1 MADRGSFHL
10 GRTIDPKTGEPGTD
24 EVVVGSSELTTH
36 GVIVGMTGSGKTGL
50 AVVLLEE
57 ARLAGI
63 PTLVLDPKG
72 DMTNLALVFPDL
84 APASFRPWVS
94 EAEAQAAGVSPDE
107 YAAKQATVWREG
119 LEASGIGPERLQAL
133 QASGDVTV
141 YTPGSTA
148 GVPLDV
154 IGSLGAP
161 PLSWETEEEALR
173 DEIEGTVTSLLAL
186 VGIQADP
193 LASREHVLLSNLIE
207 NAWRAGRDL
216 DLGTLIGEIQAP
228 PIRKLGV
235 FEIDQFFPPADR
247 TKLAF
252 TLNALVASPSFAA
265 WGQGEPLDPQTML
278 FTADGKPRCAVV
290 YLAHLSDEERQ
301 FVVTLVFSKLVT
313 WMRGQAGTPDLRAL
327 AYMDEVFGYVPPSA
341 SPPPKKPI
349 LTIFKQGRAFGLG
362 LVLSTQ
368 NPVDLDYKAM
378 SNAGTWLVGR
388 LQTENDK
395 ARVLEGLRS
404 AAGDTDVAALD
415 AAIGGLGKRRFLL
428 VSARSSAPRLLAT
441 RWAMSYLCGPLTK
454 EQVARLEPKTA
465 AADEGTLQAA
475 TGSVETPAAEAT
487 QAEPAPAATQ
497 APAPAQEL
505 AADETTVAPPVA
517 SGVPVC
523 FLDPAAPW
531 APGIGAVPGSNRLR
545 AFLAARV
552 SLRYDDSTA
561 AVDEQEEFEAVY
573 GPVDGGVDLESET
586 QVDYDDRDFAAAAP
600 AGAVYV
606 LPGAPV
612 DKAAFFTDTAK
623 EIRRRLVDRRPLE
636 LQRNRT
642 LKLVSRPGE
651 SEGDFAARCDAAA
664 QERADAEA
672 AKIRDRLEA
681 KRDRLDRALEQAQR
695 RVEELEVDTRSRQTT
710 EVLAGAGALLGA
722 LFGGRR
728 STRSMAGALS
738 GAASRRGMS
747 SRAAERKETAEQKV
761 EATKDDLAELEQE
774 IADEISEID
783 ERWRGAAAEVD
794 TLSIRLEATDVRVVE
809 TRLVW
814 VATD

>member
-1 MADRGSFHL
+1 MADRGSFHI
-10 GRTIDPKTGEPGTD
+10 GYVIDPATGTAGSD
-24 EVVVGSSELTTH
+24 EVVIGSSDLTTH
-36 GVIVGMTGSGKTGL
+36 GVVTGMTGSGKTGL

-84 APASFRPWVS
+84 EPASFRPWVS
-94 EAEAQAAGVSPDE
+94 GADAQAAGGQVDD
-107 YAAKQATVWREG
+107 YAETQATVWREG
-119 LEASGIGPERLQAL
+119 LAGNGIGPERLQAL
-133 QASGDVTV
+133 KDAGDVTI

-148 GVPLDV
+148 GVPLDIV
-154 IGSLGAP
+154 GSLAAP
-161 PLSWETEEEALR
+161 SLSWDTDAEALR

-193 LASREHVLLSNLIE
+193 LSSREHVLLSNLIE

-216 DLGTLIGEIQAP
+216 DLGSLIGEIQTP

-252 TLNALVASPSFAA
+252 TLNALVASPTFAA
-265 WGQGEPLDPQTML
+265 WGEGEPLDPQKLL
-278 FTADGKPRCAVV
+278 FTADGKPRCAVI
-290 YLAHLSDEERQ
+290 YLAHLSEDERQ

-313 WMRGQAGTPDLRAL
+313 WMRSQEGTPDLRAL

-395 ARVLEGLRS
+395 ARVLEGVRS
-404 AAGDTDVAALD
+404 AAGTTDVGELD
-415 AAIGGLGKRRFLL
+415 KAIGGLGKRQFLL
-428 VSARSSAPRLLAT
+428 VSAKSSTPRLLTT

-454 EQVARLEPKTA
+454 EQIARLR
-465 AADEGTLQAA
+465 
-475 TGSVETPAAEAT
+475 
-487 QAEPAPAATQ
+487 PAPAAATDVPAVPAS
-497 APAPAQEL
+497 APAPAPEL
-505 AADETTVAPPVA
+505 GADETPIPPPIAVGVAV
-517 SGVPVC
+517 SY
-523 FLDPAAPW
+523 LDPAASW
-531 APGIGAVPGSNRLR
+531 SSAVGAVAGSTRLR

-552 SLRYDDSTA
+552 SLRYDDSA
-561 AVDEQEEFEAVY
+561 ADVDEQEEFEAVY
-573 GPVDGGVDLESET
+573 GPLDGGLDLASET
-586 QVDYDDRDFAAAAP
+586 QVDYDDRDFSTEAP
-600 AGAVYV
+600 AGVAFV
-606 LPGAPV
+606 LPQATV
-612 DKAAFFTDTAK
+612 SEARFFAQTAK
-623 EIRRRLVDRRPLE
+623 DIQRHLVERRLLE
-636 LQRNRT
+636 LQRNRA

-651 SEGDFAARCDAAA
+651 SPDDFAQRCDAAA

-681 KRDRLDRALEQAQR
+681 KRDRLDKALAQAER
-695 RVEELEVDTRSRQTT
+695 RVEELDTDTRTRQAN
-710 EVLAGAGALLGA
+710 ELVSGAGAVLGA

-728 STRSMAGALS
+728 STRSMATAIG
-738 GAASRRGMS
+738 GAASRRGMTA
-747 SRAAERKETAEQKV
+747 RTAERKQTAEEKV
-761 EATKDDLAELEQE
+761 DATKDDLAQLEQE
-774 IADEISEID
+774 ILDEVADID
-783 ERWRGAAAEVD
+783 ERWKATAAEVD
-794 TLSIRLEATDVRVVE
+794 TLTIRLESTDVRVLE

-814 VATD
+814 VPSD

>member
-10 GRTIDPKTGEPGTD
+10 GRTIDPKTGEPGAD
-24 EVVVGSSELTTH
+24 ELVVGSSDLTTH

-50 AVVLLEE
+50 AVVVIEE
-57 ARLAGI
+57 ALRAGI
-63 PTLVLDPKG
+63 PAFVLDPKG

-94 EAEAQAAGVSPDE
+94 EAEARAAGVGIDE
-107 YAAKQATVWREG
+107 YAARQATIWREG
-119 LEASGIGPERLQAL
+119 LEASGLGPEQLQQLRDA
-133 QASGDVTV
+133 ADVTV

-148 GVPLDV
+148 GVPLNV
-154 IGSLGAP
+154 VGSLGVP
-161 PLSWETEEEALR
+161 PLSWDTEEEALR
-173 DEIEGTVTSLLAL
+173 DEIEATVTSLLAL
-186 VGIQADP
+186 VGIRADP
-193 LASREHVLLSNLIE
+193 LSSREHVLLSNLIE

-235 FEIDQFFPPADR
+235 FELDQFFPPADR

-265 WGQGEPLDPQTML
+265 WGQGDPLDPQAML

-290 YLAHLSDEERQ
+290 YLAHLSEEERQ

-313 WMRGQAGTPDLRAL
+313 WMRGQEGSPDLRAL

-404 AAGDTDVAALD
+404 AAGTTDVGALD
-415 AAIGGLGKRRFLL
+415 KAIGGLGKRQFLL
-428 VSARSSAPRLLAT
+428 VSAKSSTPRLFTT

-454 EQVARLEPKTA
+454 EQIGKLVVRPEAAGQVAAQPSSENEAQP
-465 AADEGTLQAA
+465 AD
-475 TGSVETPAAEAT
+475 
-487 QAEPAPAATQ
+487 APT
-497 APAPAQEL
+497 L
-505 AADETTVAPPVA
+505 AANETAVAPPVA
-517 SGVPVC
+517 SGISVSY
-523 FLDPAAPW
+523 LDPAASW
-531 APGIGAVPGSNRLR
+531 AGSIGAVTGSTRLR
-545 AFLAARV
+545 AFIAARV

-561 AVDEQEEFEAVY
+561 GVDEQQEFEAVY
-573 GPVDGGVDLESET
+573 GPLDGGLDLDSET
-586 QVDYDDRDFAAAAP
+586 QVDYDDRDFASAP
-600 AGAVYV
+600 PGQATYV
-606 LPGAPV
+606 LPEAPV
-612 DKAAFFTDTAK
+612 DKSTFFTKTST
-623 EIRRRLVDRRPLE
+623 EIRQRLVDRRPLE
-636 LQRNRT
+636 LQRNRQ

-651 SEGDFAARCDAAA
+651 SAADFSKRCDAAA
-664 QERADAEA
+664 QERADAET

-681 KRDRLDRALEQAQR
+681 KRDRLDRALAQAQR
-695 RVEELEVDTRSRQTT
+695 RVEELQTDTRSRQAT
-710 EVLAGAGALLGA
+710 ELLAGAGAVLGA

-728 STRSMAGALS
+728 STRSMAGAIS
-738 GAASRRGMS
+738 SAASRRGMS
-747 SRAAERKETAEQKV
+747 ARTAERKETAEGKV

-774 IADEISEID
+774 IANEVAEID
-783 ERWRGAAAEVD
+783 ERWRGVADEVD
-794 TLSIRLEATDVRVVE
+794 TLSIRLEATDVRVAE

-814 VATD
+814 VPAD

>member
-10 GRTIDPKTGEPGTD
+10 GRAIDPQTGEAGSD
-24 EVVVGSSELTTH
+24 EVVVGSSDLTTH

-50 AVVLLEE
+50 AIVLIEE
-57 ARLAGI
+57 ALRAGI
-63 PTLVLDPKG
+63 PAFVLDPKG

-94 EAEAQAAGVSPDE
+94 EAEAQAAGVSVDD
-107 YAAKQATVWREG
+107 YAARQATVWREG
-119 LEASGIGPERLQAL
+119 LAASGLAPERLQELRDA
-133 QASGDVTV
+133 ADVTV

-154 IGSLGAP
+154 VGSLRVP
-161 PLSWETEEEALR
+161 RLSWESDEEALR
-173 DEIEGTVTSLLAL
+173 DEIQATVTGLLAL

-207 NAWRAGRDL
+207 HAWRAGRDL
-216 DLGTLIGEIQAP
+216 DLGALIGEIQSP

-235 FEIDQFFPPADR
+235 FELDQFFPPAER

-265 WGQGEPLDPQTML
+265 WGQGDPLDPQAML
-278 FTADGKPRCAVV
+278 FTPEGKPRCAVV
-290 YLAHLSDEERQ
+290 YLAHLSEEERQ

-313 WMRGQAGTPDLRAL
+313 WMRGQEGTPDLRAL

-341 SPPPKKPI
+341 APPPKKPI
-349 LTIFKQGRAFGLG
+349 LTVFKQGRAYGLG

-404 AAGDTDVAALD
+404 AAGGTDVAALD
-415 AAIGGLGKRRFLL
+415 KAIGALGKRQFLL
-428 VSARSSAPRLLAT
+428 VSARSPTPRLLAT

-454 EQVARLEPKTA
+454 DQVARLEQA
-465 AADEGTLQAA
+465 REGKLQSA
-475 TGSVETPAAEAT
+475 TNSPARGPVEVG
-487 QAEPAPAATQ
+487 APASV
-497 APAPAQEL
+497 QEL
-505 AADETTVAPPVA
+505 AVDESQVAPSVA
-517 SGVPVC
+517 ARVPVSY
-523 FLDPAAPW
+523 LDPAAPW
-531 APGIGAVPGSNRLR
+531 ATAIGAVAGTTRLR

-552 SLRYDDSTA
+552 ALRYDDSTA
-561 AVDEQEEFEAVY
+561 GVDEQEEFEALY
-573 GPVDGGVDLESET
+573 GPLDGTLDLDSET
-586 QVDYDDRDFAAAAP
+586 QVDYDERDFAASAP
-600 AGAVYV
+600 AGAVYA
-606 LPGAPV
+606 LPGVPV
-612 DKAAFFTDTAK
+612 EKDAFFSTAAK
-623 EIRRRLVDRRPLE
+623 EIRERLVDRRPLE
-636 LQRNRT
+636 LQRNRA
-642 LKLVSRPGE
+642 LKVVSRPGE
-651 SEGDFAARCDAAA
+651 TPEDFAARCDAAA
-664 QERADAEA
+664 QARADADA

-681 KRDRLDRALEQAQR
+681 KRERLDRALAQAER
-695 RVEELEVDTRSRQTT
+695 RVEELETDTRSRRAT
-710 EVLAGAGALLGA
+710 ELVSGAGAVLGA

-728 STRSMAGALS
+728 STRSMAGAIS
-738 GAASRRGMS
+738 SAASRRGMS
-747 SRAAERKETAEQKV
+747 VRSAERKETAEARV
-761 EATKDDLAELEQE
+761 ESTKDDLAELEQE
-774 IADEISEID
+774 IADEITEID
-783 ERWRGAAAEVD
+783 ERWRAVAAEVD

-814 VATD
+814 VPAD

>member
-10 GRTIDPKTGEPGTD
+10 GRAIDPKTGEAGTD
-24 EVVVGSSELTTH
+24 EVVVGSSDLTTH

-50 AVVLLEE
+50 AVVLIEE
-57 ARLAGI
+57 ALGAGI
-63 PTLVLDPKG
+63 PAFVLDPKG

-94 EAEAQAAGVSPDE
+94 EAEARAAGVSVED
-107 YAAKQATVWREG
+107 YAAKQATIWREG
-119 LEASGIGPERLQAL
+119 LEASGIGPERLQELRDA
-133 QASGDVTV
+133 ADVTI

-148 GVPLDV
+148 GVPLNIV
-154 IGSLGAP
+154 GSLGVP
-161 PLSWETEEEALR
+161 RLSWETEEEALR
-173 DEIEGTVTSLLAL
+173 DEIEATVTSLLAL
-186 VGIQADP
+186 VGIKADP
-193 LASREHVLLSNLIE
+193 LSSREHVLLSNLIE

-216 DLGTLIGEIQAP
+216 DLGTLIGEIQSP

-235 FEIDQFFPPADR
+235 FEVDQFFPPADR

-252 TLNALVASPSFAA
+252 TLNSLVASPSFAA
-265 WGQGEPLDPQTML
+265 WGQGDPLDPQAML
-278 FTADGKPRCAVV
+278 FTPEGKPRCAVV
-290 YLAHLSDEERQ
+290 YLAHLSEEERQ

-313 WMRGQAGTPDLRAL
+313 WMRGQEGTPDLRAL

-341 SPPPKKPI
+341 APPPKKPI

-404 AAGDTDVAALD
+404 APGGTDVGALD
-415 AAIGGLGKRRFLL
+415 KAIGGLGKRQFLL
-428 VSARSSAPRLLAT
+428 VSAKSSTPRLFTT

-454 EQVARLEPKTA
+454 EQLTRLKLPMEGKLRSVTSSAESAPTAAGPAPVARDLG
-465 AADEGTLQAA
+465 ADE
-475 TGSVETPAAEAT
+475 SS
-487 QAEPAPAATQ
+487 
-497 APAPAQEL
+497 
-505 AADETTVAPPVA
+505 VAPPVA
-517 SGVPVC
+517 AGIPVC

-531 APGIGAVPGSNRLR
+531 ASGIGAVPGSSRLR
-545 AFLAARV
+545 AFLAAHV

-561 AVDEQEEFEAVY
+561 DVDEQQEFEAMY
-573 GPVDGGVDLESET
+573 GPLDGGVDLDSET
-586 QVDYDDRDFAAAAP
+586 QVDYDERDFSVTPP
-600 AGAVYV
+600 ASAVYV

-612 DKAAFFTDTAK
+612 AKDAFFKTTAK
-623 EIRRRLVDRRPLE
+623 EIRDRLVERRPLE
-636 LQRNRT
+636 LQRNRQ

-651 SEGDFAARCDAAA
+651 SPDEFAKRCDAAA
-664 QERADAEA
+664 QERADAET
-672 AKIRDRLEA
+672 AKIRDRLET
-681 KRDRLDRALEQAQR
+681 KRDRLDRALAQAQR
-695 RVEELEVDTRSRQTT
+695 RVEELQTDTRSRQAT
-710 EVLAGAGALLGA
+710 EVLAGAGAVLGA

-728 STRSMAGALS
+728 STRSMAGAIS

-747 SRAAERKETAEQKV
+747 ARSAERKQTAEEKV
-761 EATKDDLAELEQE
+761 DATKDDLAELEQE
-774 IADEISEID
+774 IADEVAEID
-783 ERWRGAAAEVD
+783 ERWRGVADEID

-814 VATD
+814 VGTD

>member
-1 MADRGSFHL
+1 MPDRGSFHL
-10 GRTIDPKTGEPGTD
+10 GKAIDPKTGKAGQD
-24 EVVVGSSELTTH
+24 EVVVGSSDLTTH

-57 ARLAGI
+57 ALLSGI
-63 PTLVLDPKG
+63 PALVLDPKG
-72 DMTNLALVFPDL
+72 DMTNLALVFPEL

-94 EAEAQAAGVSPDE
+94 EAQAQAAGVTPDE
-107 YAAKQATVWREG
+107 HAEKQATIWREG
-119 LEASGIGPERLQAL
+119 LAASGIGPERLQAL
-133 QASGDVTV
+133 KDAADVTI

-148 GVPLDV
+148 GVPLNIV
-154 IGSLGAP
+154 GSLGVP
-161 PLSWETEEEALR
+161 QLSWDTEEEALR
-173 DEIEGTVTSLLAL
+173 DEIEATVTSLLAL

-193 LASREHVLLSNLIE
+193 LSSREHVLLSNLIE

-216 DLGTLIGEIQAP
+216 DLGTLIGEIQSP

-252 TLNALVASPSFAA
+252 TLNSLIASPSFAA
-265 WGQGEPLDPQTML
+265 WGQGDPLDPQAML
-278 FTADGKPRCAVV
+278 FTSDGEPRCAVV
-290 YLAHLSDEERQ
+290 YLAHLSEEERQ

-341 SPPPKKPI
+341 APPPKKPI

-404 AAGDTDVAALD
+404 AAGGTDVGALD
-415 AAIGGLGKRRFLL
+415 KAIGGLGKRQFLL
-428 VSARSSAPRLLAT
+428 VSAKSSIPRLFAT

-454 EQVARLEPKTA
+454 EQVARMQPA
-465 AADEGTLQAA
+465 AAGDTLHVA
-475 TGSVETPAAEAT
+475 TSSTEAPQAEA
-487 QAEPAPAATQ
+487 AAPT
-497 APAPAQEL
+497 EL
-505 AADETTVAPPVA
+505 GTDESTVAPPVA
-517 SGVPVC
+517 AGIPVC

-531 APGIGAVPGSNRLR
+531 ASGIGAVPRSSRLR

-561 AVDEQEEFEAVY
+561 DVDEQQEFEAVY
-573 GPVDGGVDLESET
+573 GPLDGGIDLDSET
-586 QVDYDDRDFAAAAP
+586 QVDYEERDFAAAPP
-600 AGAVYV
+600 ANAVYV

-612 DKAAFFTDTAK
+612 AKDAFFKTTAK
-623 EIRRRLVDRRPLE
+623 EIRDRLVERRPLE
-636 LQRNRT
+636 LQRNRE

-651 SEGDFAARCDAAA
+651 SPEEFAKRCDAAA
-664 QERADAEA
+664 QERADAET

-681 KRDRLDRALEQAQR
+681 KRDRLDRALAQAQR
-695 RVEELEVDTRSRQTT
+695 RVEELETDTTSRRAS
-710 EVLAGAGALLGA
+710 EVLAGAGAVLGA
-722 LFGGRR
+722 LLGGRR

-738 GAASRRGMS
+738 SAASRRGMS
-747 SRAAERKETAEQKV
+747 ARSAERKETAKAKV
-761 EATKDDLAELEQE
+761 EATKDDLTQLEQE
-774 IADEISEID
+774 IADEVAEID
-783 ERWRGAAAEVD
+783 ERWRGVADEVD

-814 VATD
+814 VGTD

>member
-1 MADRGSFHL
+1 MADRGSFHI
-10 GRTIDPKTGEPGTD
+10 GYEIDPATGKPGAD
-24 EVVVGSSELTTH
+24 EVVVGSSDLTTH
-36 GVIVGMTGSGKTGL
+36 GVVVGMTGSGKTGL

-57 ARLAGI
+57 ALLSGI

-94 EAEAQAAGVSPDE
+94 EAEAQAAGLSPDA
-107 YAAKQATVWREG
+107 YAEQQATIWREG
-119 LEASGIGPERLQAL
+119 LASNGIGPERLQAL
-133 QASGDVTV
+133 KDAADVTI

-148 GVPLDV
+148 GVPLNI
-154 IGSLGAP
+154 IGSLRAP
-161 PLSWETEEEALR
+161 ELSWDTEAEALR

-193 LASREHVLLSNLIE
+193 LSSREHVLLSNLIE

-216 DLGTLIGEIQAP
+216 DLGALIGEIQSP
-228 PIRKLGV
+228 PLRKLGV

-252 TLNALVASPSFAA
+252 TLNSLVASPSFAA
-265 WGQGEPLDPQTML
+265 WGEGEPLDPQRLL

-290 YLAHLSDEERQ
+290 YLAHLSEEERQ

-313 WMRGQAGTPDLRAL
+313 WMRGQEGTPDLRAL

-341 SPPPKKPI
+341 SPPAKKPI

-404 AAGDTDVAALD
+404 AAGTTDVAALD
-415 AAIGGLGKRRFLL
+415 KAIGGLGKRQFLL
-428 VSARSSAPRLLAT
+428 VSAKANAPRLLAT

-454 EQVARLEPKTA
+454 EQVARLRP
-465 AADEGTLQAA
+465 
-475 TGSVETPAAEAT
+475 TGGA
-487 QAEPAPAATQ
+487 APAAA
-497 APAPAQEL
+497 APAPQVTAAPAEAPAASAPSAVPAPEL
-505 AADETTVAPPVA
+505 AADETPVAPPVA
-517 SGVPVC
+517 SGVPVSY
-523 FLDPAAPW
+523 LDPAAPW
-531 APGIGAVPGSNRLR
+531 ASGIGGTPGSTRLR

-552 SLRYDDSTA
+552 SLRYDDTA
-561 AVDEQEEFEAVY
+561 AGVDEQEEFEAVY
-573 GPVDGGVDLESET
+573 GPLDGGLSLESET
-586 QVDYDDRDFAAAAP
+586 QVDYDDRDFSATPPAAAA
-600 AGAVYV
+600 YV
-606 LPGAPV
+606 LPQAPV
-612 DKAAFFTDTAK
+612 GEEKFFASTAK
-623 EIRRRLVDRRPLE
+623 DIQRHLVDRRPLE
-636 LQRNRT
+636 LQRNRA

-651 SEGDFAARCDAAA
+651 APEDFATRCDAAA

-681 KRDRLDRALEQAQR
+681 KRDRLDKALAQAQR
-695 RVEELEVDTRSRQTT
+695 RVEELDTDTRTRQAS
-710 EVLAGAGALLGA
+710 ELISGAGAVLGA

-728 STRSMAGALS
+728 STRSMASAIGS
-738 GAASRRGMS
+738 AASRRGVTARTS
-747 SRAAERKETAEQKV
+747 QRRESAAEKV
-761 EATKDDLAELEQE
+761 EATQDDLAELEQE
-774 IADEISEID
+774 ILDEVAEID
-783 ERWRGAAAEVD
+783 ERWQATAAEVD
-794 TLSIRLEATDVRVVE
+794 TLSIRLEATDVRVLE

-814 VATD
+814 VPSD

>member
-1 MADRGSFHL
+1 MADRGSFHI
-10 GRTIDPKTGEPGTD
+10 GNAIDAATGKAGAD
-24 EVVVGSSELTTH
+24 EVVIGSSDLTTH
-36 GVIVGMTGSGKTGL
+36 GVVTGMTGSGKTGL

-84 APASFRPWVS
+84 QAASFRPWVS
-94 EAEAQAAGVSPDE
+94 EADAQAAGVTADE
-107 YAAKQATVWREG
+107 YAENQATVWREG
-119 LEASGIGPERLQAL
+119 LAANGIGPDRLQAL
-133 QASGDVTV
+133 HDAGDVTI

-148 GVPLDV
+148 GVPLNV
-154 IGSLGAP
+154 VGSLRAP
-161 PLSWETEEEALR
+161 PLSWDTDAEALR

-186 VGIQADP
+186 VGIAADP
-193 LASREHVLLSNLIE
+193 LSSREHVLLSNLIE
-207 NAWRAGRDL
+207 NAWRAGRNL

-252 TLNALVASPSFAA
+252 TLNALIASPTFAA
-265 WGQGEPLDPQTML
+265 WSEGEPLDPQTLL
-278 FTADGKPRCAVV
+278 FTSDGKPRCAVV
-290 YLAHLSDEERQ
+290 YLAHLSEEERQ

-313 WMRGQAGTPDLRAL
+313 WMRAQEGSPDLRAL

-404 AAGDTDVAALD
+404 AAGTTAVAALD
-415 AAIGGLGKRRFLL
+415 TAIGGLGKRQFLL
-428 VSARSSAPRLLAT
+428 VSAKSSAPRLLTT

-454 EQVARLEPKTA
+454 EQIARLKPE
-465 AADEGTLQAA
+465 
-475 TGSVETPAAEAT
+475 
-487 QAEPAPAATQ
+487 PAATTPS
-497 APAPAQEL
+497 APERAVEVVERADAPGVAPSPAPVPPEL
-505 AADETTVAPPVA
+505 AADETPIPPPVA
-517 SGVPVC
+517 VGVAVSY
-523 FLDPAAPW
+523 LDPAAPW
-531 APGIGAVPGSNRLR
+531 GSAVGAAVGSTRLR

-552 SLRYDDSTA
+552 ALRYDDSA
-561 AVDEQEEFEAVY
+561 ADVDEQEEFEAVY
-573 GPVDGGVDLESET
+573 GPLDQGLDLASGT
-586 QVDYDDRDFAAAAP
+586 QVDYDDRDFGTAPP
-600 AGAVYV
+600 AGVSFV
-606 LPGAPV
+606 LPRASV
-612 DKAAFFTDTAK
+612 AESTFFTQTAK
-623 EIRRRLVDRRPLE
+623 EIERNLVERRPLE
-636 LQRNRT
+636 LQRNRA

-651 SEGDFAARCDAAA
+651 SADDFVSRCDAAA
-664 QERADAEA
+664 QERADADA

-681 KRDRLDRALEQAQR
+681 KRDRLNAALAQAQR
-695 RVEELEVDTRSRQTT
+695 RVEELDTDTRTRQAN
-710 EVLAGAGALLGA
+710 EMVAGAGAVLGA
-722 LFGGRR
+722 LLGGRR
-728 STRSMAGALS
+728 SARSITSAFGGAM
-738 GAASRRGMS
+738 SRRGMTARTS
-747 SRAAERKETAEQKV
+747 ERRATAEAKV
-761 EATKDDLAELEQE
+761 ERTTDDLADLEQE
-774 IADEISEID
+774 ILDEVAEID
-783 ERWRGAAAEVD
+783 ERWKATAGEVD
-794 TLSIRLEATDVRVVE
+794 TLTIRLEATDVRVVE

-814 VATD
+814 VPSD